1 VRQRKA
7 VPRAD
12 GRWHVQPAGGELQNW
27 FPAEA
32 ATGRVIDH
40 RDEDEQYTKA
50 DG

>member
-1 VRQRKA
+1 MAQIQ
-7 VPRAD
+7 PEQD
-12 GRWHVQPAGGELQNW
+12 DQPAGGELQNW

-40 RDEDEQYTKA
+40 RNEDEQYTKA